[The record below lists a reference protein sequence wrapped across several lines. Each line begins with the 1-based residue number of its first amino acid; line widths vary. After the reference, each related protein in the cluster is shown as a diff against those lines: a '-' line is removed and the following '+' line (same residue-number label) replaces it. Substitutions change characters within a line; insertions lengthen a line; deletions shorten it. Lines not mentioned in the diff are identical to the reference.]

1 MSSLVY
7 LLSWIAWLQLVFNS
21 TSLALF
27 SFCYFVISFT
37 LVLKELWSWFLSSL
51 LCNYSISLIA
61 KALFCCQKAKVFEIL
76 FFSRSIW
83 AALTQTE
90 DLILKYSSLCCS
102 CAWSSSDRA
111 VSFSISPSSILA
123 VPISSSHFVFL
134 RMLTLFCSSSRLS
147 RILFCSIM
155 SLTLSIYFCLWME
168 LDLNWSSSDLNL
180 LICLCLSARPLSI
193 LRSWASLLLR
203 ACKLFNRSSLDL
215 VIDSEISYCSFTIS
229 LQWVVACKM
238 LKPTKILSISF

>member
-1 MSSLVY
+1 
-7 LLSWIAWLQLVFNS
+7 
-21 TSLALF
+21 
-27 SFCYFVISFT
+27 
-37 LVLKELWSWFLSSL
+37 
-51 LCNYSISLIA
+51 
-61 KALFCCQKAKVFEIL
+61 
-76 FFSRSIW
+76 
-83 AALTQTE
+83 
-90 DLILKYSSLCCS
+90 
-102 CAWSSSDRA
+102 
-111 VSFSISPSSILA
+111 
-123 VPISSSHFVFL
+123 
-134 RMLTLFCSSSRLS
+134 MLTLFCSSSRLS

-229 LQWVVACKM
+229 LQWVEACKM
-238 LKPTKILSISF
+238 LKPTKILSISFWSLMQSSICFWKSDSPLILIFSCLCSFSYSLAFFISSSCLVISCFNSSYRTLNWPDPDIFSNISVSFCEDFSPKQSISSWF